1 MPTTLLLAHPD
12 LKTQRQ
18 LCCKKSYVSFVNV
31 SERGTDYA
39 RHTTTSPQS
48 HIQNAIYPSF
58 HPIQTEGDRL
68 CPSHNC
74 QSPVFKMQS
83 TPYFTLFKPR
93 GQIMPIII
101 LPGPPELQQF
111 LGKKPSYINADLLNV
126 DKRDE
131 VCFPSLSSILLAVCN
146 LSWHVI
152 VSLV

>member
-68 CPSHNC
+68 CPAHYC

-83 TPYFTLFKPR
+83 TPYFALFKPR
-93 GQIMPIII
+93 GQIIPIII
-101 LPGPPELQQF
+101 LPAPPPIPNF
-111 LGKKPSYINADLLNV
+111 GHAVLLYTV
-126 DKRDE
+126 VFILIDFFHC
-131 VCFPSLSSILLAVCN
+131 VFFPLRSNFFQIDQLTPLYHI
-146 LSWHVI
+146 
-152 VSLV
+152 